1 MRQARSHTRSGQSLV
16 EALIAISLLLVGFLG
31 TITLINRS
39 IGLTR
44 VVADSYVGTY
54 LAAEGIEVTKS
65 LIDSNYIAGRPYY
78 EGFQACASTCDWEL
92 DADTTW
98 ERRPTPFVSPGRTL
112 WYDPNVRSYSYLQT
126 GIETTYRR
134 KVSVT
139 LTGPN
144 AKEIVVIS
152 RVEWRARGGGDSSVT
167 LEDHFYD
174 WGGAGTASTS
184 STSTAE

>member
-1 MRQARSHTRSGQSLV
+1 MRQVRSHTRSGQSLV

-65 LIDSNYIAGRPYY
+65 LIDANYVAGRPYY

-92 DADTTW
+92 DANSTW
-98 ERRPTPFVSPGRTL
+98 ESGRPTEYAGRTL
-112 WYDPNVRSYSYLQT
+112 WYDPIVRAYSYAPFGT
-126 GIETTYRR
+126 ATTYKR